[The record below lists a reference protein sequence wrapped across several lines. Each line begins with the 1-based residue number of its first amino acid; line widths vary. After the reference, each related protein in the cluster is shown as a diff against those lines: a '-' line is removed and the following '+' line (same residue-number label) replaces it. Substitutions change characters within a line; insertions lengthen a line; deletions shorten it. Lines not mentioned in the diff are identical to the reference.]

1 MSRIDQTVSFPLSR
15 IASALM
21 LTALFP
27 LSPAFA
33 ARTVTDDTV
42 VVTATRTAQTA
53 DESLAAVQVIRRED
67 IERAQANDV
76 AELLRFFAGVD
87 IARSGGPG
95 QQTSLF
101 LRGSESNHTLLLI
114 DGVKVNNA
122 TDGAAAWQNID
133 PHLIERIEIVRG
145 PRSSLYGSEA
155 IGGVIQIFTRKPT
168 ATVSQGGGFGIGTN
182 NTVRGDA
189 RVAGTRGIFRSSFGL
204 SFQGTDGFQ
213 TLSSQ
218 TGDRGYNNK
227 TFTAEVGA
235 DLGAVDVAFSL
246 WSAQGKT
253 EYYDF
258 FATPIDQDYNNRI
271 SAITLSANPMANWS
285 STLKLSLTED
295 RIDQNQSSDVAETER
310 WAADWQ
316 NTVQLGETQL
326 LTAGAYASNEN
337 VNSVSFGTPLNEDRN
352 VAAVFAQDQ
361 VTIGNVSAVV
371 AARYTDDE
379 YFDDETTWNA
389 TLGYRFNDRAGI
401 YASAGT
407 GYKAPTLFD
416 LFGFA
421 GNPDLDPEKSE
432 NYEIGLKYRVSAG
445 NHLALTAFRNDIDDL
460 VTYDFVNNVLK
471 NIDRTRTRGVEL
483 DYRYAFGDWSGY
495 VSGTLQ
501 DPEDRTTGDQL
512 LRRAKR
518 TAAATVNYKLGSYQ
532 LGARVLASSKRDDF
546 GGEMD
551 SYVVWDLNAS
561 KTVNRNLSLRGRLEN
576 AFDKDYETVRGY
588 KTQGRAVYLN
598 VVFSGEGV

>member
-1 MSRIDQTVSFPLSR
+1 MSCIDQTASFPLSR
-15 IASALM
+15 TASALM
-21 LTALFP
+21 LAILFP
-27 LSPAFA
+27 VSQAQA
-33 ARTVTDDTV
+33 GGAVTDDTV

-53 DESLAAVQVIRRED
+53 DESLASVQVIRRDE

-87 IARSGGPG
+87 IARTGGPG

-168 ATVSQGGGFGIGTN
+168 AGVSQGGSFGIGTN

-189 RVAGTRGIFRSSFGL
+189 HVAGSKGRFRSSFGL

-213 TLSSQ
+213 TLTSQ

-235 DLGAVDVAFSL
+235 DLGAVDVAFNV
-246 WSAQGKT
+246 WAAQGKT

-258 FATPIDQDYNNRI
+258 FLTPIDQDYSNRI
-271 SAITLSANPMANWS
+271 SALTLSAKPAANWNS
-285 STLKLSLTED
+285 SLKLSLVED

-316 NTVQLGETQL
+316 NNIELGETQL
-326 LTAGAYASNEN
+326 LTLGAYASNEN

-361 VTIGNVSAVV
+361 ITIGDLSAVF

-389 TLGYRFNDRAGI
+389 TLGYRFNDRASI

-432 NYEIGLKYRVSAG
+432 NYEVGVKFQISAG
-445 NHLALTAFRNDIDDL
+445 NHLGITAFRNDIDDL
-460 VTYDFVNNVLK
+460 VTYDFVNNVLE
-471 NIDRTRTRGVEL
+471 NIDRTRTTGVEL

-495 VSGTLQ
+495 VSGTWQ

-512 LRRAKR
+512 LRRARK
-518 TAAATVNYKLGSYQ
+518 TATATVNYRLGAYQ

-546 GGEMD
+546 GGELD

-561 KTVNRNLSLRGRLEN
+561 KTINRNLTVRGRLEN

-598 VVFSGEGV
+598 LVFSGEGV